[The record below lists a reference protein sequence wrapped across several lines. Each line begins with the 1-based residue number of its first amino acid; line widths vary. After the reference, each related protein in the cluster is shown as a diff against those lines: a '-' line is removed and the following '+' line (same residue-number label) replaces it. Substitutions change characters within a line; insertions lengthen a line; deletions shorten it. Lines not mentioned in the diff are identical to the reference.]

1 MPKPEE
7 MYQCQT
13 VNCGFFYNPEKGD
26 RRGKVAKGVGFDHL
40 PEEWKCPVCGAS
52 KKAFKP
58 LGGKTSG

>member
-1 MPKPEE
+1 MPEPDE

-26 RRGKVAKGVGFDHL
+26 RKGKVEKGVGFNQL
-40 PEEWKCPVCGAS
+40 PGEWKCPVCGAS